1 MIVLVVDRLTG
12 YTHFLLSRKSI
23 RWAGNI
29 GLQGNLYIA
38 EHVNKIIS
46 QYIEIGNLGAS
57 CWRLA
62 LKKEMS
68 ACHLETYVTT
78 KRPND
83 TFKVIMLRDVYGVWE
98 ETRNNTM
105 Y

>member
-1 MIVLVVDRLTG
+1 MI
-12 YTHFLLSRKSI
+12 
-23 RWAGNI
+23 
-29 GLQGNLYIA
+29 
-38 EHVNKIIS
+38 VNKIIS
-46 QYIEIGNLGAS
+46 QYIEIGSFGVS

-83 TFKVIMLRDVYGVWE
+83 TFKETMLRDDFR
-98 ETRNNTM
+98 RNLEQYFVLMELSWKEDFCN
-105 Y
+105 